1 MNTAA
6 DDRSDWTEGEYLREI
21 ARLTRQRDEWNI
33 TGQSDWDS
41 DADLAGCIR
50 DLEDELYILQHPDM
64 FAPTTANT
72 KEAA

>member
-1 MNTAA
+1 MFTYSA

-41 DADLAGCIR
+41 DAQCHALIR
-50 DLEDELYILQHPDM
+50 ELEGELEELQCPDM
-64 FAPTTANT
+64 FAPVL
-72 KEAA
+72 KQKAA